1 MWMACYT
8 QEEIAKACGC
18 GVMTINRKVQG
29 FYHFGSQ
36 DKMVTI
42 PASDED
48 DEEASPFALT
58 KAEQALVDHAI
69 LTTACPPDRNKSPRT
84 HRNAFAD

>member
-18 GVMTINRKVQG
+18 HQDTVSTKVAGFTDFDSQNKIRK
-29 FYHFGSQ
+29 
-36 DKMVTI
+36 TA
-42 PASDED
+42 ASDED
-48 DEEASPFALT
+48 EEEASPFALT
-58 KAEQALVDHAI
+58 KAEQALADHAI
-69 LTTACPPDRNKSPRT
+69 LTTACPADRNKSPRT